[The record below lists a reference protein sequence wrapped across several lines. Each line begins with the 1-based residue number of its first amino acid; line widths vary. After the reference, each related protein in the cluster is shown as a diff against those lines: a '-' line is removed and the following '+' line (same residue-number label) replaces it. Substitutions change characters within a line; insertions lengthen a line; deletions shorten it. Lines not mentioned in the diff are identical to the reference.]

1 MTERRALIL
10 MNGKRILTGIP
21 TQPAHADASD
31 LFSVS
36 GSSAGAFLPGKSCAS
51 DYDCIEI
58 NTAGSA
64 AAFAGNPDD
73 ALAGVK
79 TLYPMF
85 DWDFRDL
92 RETMAGADEAG
103 YGLLSRGAMLL
114 HWHRQTAFCGAC
126 GHATVV
132 KSDETAKLCPACSSV
147 FYPRIAPA
155 IIVAI
160 MRGDELLLAH
170 GKHFAAGM
178 YSLLAGFVEAGET
191 LEAAVHRE
199 VFEEVGVKVKN
210 IRYLGSQPWAFP
222 DSLMTGFIAEYVS
235 GEIKTDD
242 IEIED
247 AGWYKLD
254 ALPIIPQTVSIAG
267 KIIRGIVQGTIQVK

>member
-1 MTERRALIL
+1 MTDRRALMLIH
-10 MNGKRILTGIP
+10 GRKVLTGIP
-21 TQPAHADASD
+21 GQRTLSEDSD
-31 LFSVS
+31 QVSVS
-36 GSSAGAFLPGKSCAS
+36 GSSSGTVIPGKSFMAGHEG
-51 DYDCIEI
+51 IEI
-58 NTAGSA
+58 DSSGTLAASA
-64 AAFAGNPDD
+64 ENPDE
-73 ALAGVK
+73 ALSRARRH
-79 TLYPMF
+79 YPQF

-92 RETMAGADEAG
+92 RETMADADEAG
-103 YGLLSRGAMLL
+103 YGLLSRGATLL

-126 GHATVV
+126 GHATEL
-132 KSDETAKLCPACSSV
+132 KSDETAKQCPACGGV

-160 MRGDELLLAH
+160 MRGDEILLAH

-178 YSLLAGFVEAGET
+178 YSLLAGFVEPGET

-199 VFEEVGVKVKN
+199 VFEEVGVKVDK

-254 ALPIIPQTVSIAG
+254 ALPVIPQTVSIAG
-267 KIIRGIVQGTIQVK
+267 KIIRGIVQGTISVK